1 MKESIQSAIYS
12 KGATQHIPHMDTQI
26 PTLGVPRHSIENC
39 QSVAMPFVIVGI
51 VVVVVDDDVVVVV
64 VVVVDDVTPT
74 RDRYYSYYQCYK

>member
-51 VVVVVDDDVVVVV
+51 VVVVVDDDV
-64 VVVVDDVTPT
+64 TPT